1 MTCRKTNKKKNNY
14 LIFFLLVCGTLATVV
29 GWTGCT
35 FFGESVKNV
44 PDPENANETITVEIP
59 RLMLRAWYPW
69 NAMSGMPYLL
79 SFVYQLYWLTFTL
92 FHANLLDILF
102 CSWLIF
108 ACEQLLHVKE
118 IMKPL
123 MDLSSSLDTYNP
135 GSTELFKAAS
145 ATIDE
150 NEESVVDNKDGK

>member
-1 MTCRKTNKKKNNY
+1 M
-14 LIFFLLVCGTLATVV
+14 
-29 GWTGCT
+29 
-35 FFGESVKNV
+35 
-44 PDPENANETITVEIP
+44 
-59 RLMLRAWYPW
+59 
-69 NAMSGMPYLL
+69 
-79 SFVYQLYWLTFTL
+79 
-92 FHANLLDILF
+92 FHANLLDVLF

-150 NEESVVDNKDGK
+150 NEENVIDNKDGTKLSYFYKKKKIIIYDPHLI